1 MQWLHLFLQSF
12 SNLISIE
19 GLLRSKEKVEEDDET
34 RLYLKV
40 LSSLRI
46 FEVGGQNQISA
57 EFVLRQ
63 VDRLTGA
70 RTRRELMI
78 GAELGSSD

>member
-63 VDRLTGA
+63 SYNEVWRRL
-70 RTRRELMI
+70 
-78 GAELGSSD
+78 

>member
-1 MQWLHLFLQSF
+1 MMKPVFMNRASLKYGVFNTGF
-12 SNLISIE
+12 SRNRVWI
-19 GLLRSKEKVEEDDET
+19 G
-34 RLYLKV
+34 LYLKV

>member
-1 MQWLHLFLQSF
+1 M
-12 SNLISIE
+12 
-19 GLLRSKEKVEEDDET
+19 
-34 RLYLKV
+34 V
-40 LSSLRI
+40 LAVIQESHPRTNS
-46 FEVGGQNQISA
+46 FEVHACMCVLNLNSKLLGAKELKSRRGHTES
-57 EFVLRQ
+57 ELSFVFQ